1 MAMKGWK
8 TAGFT
13 AGLLII
19 SMFFSGCT
27 QAADGN
33 VMDGGD
39 YILNDREGAVTE
51 KDLSDKDAP
60 KTVESTELEQFKLRF
75 ANVYGSYGLDEKWP
89 SGFYNWN
96 IKKQDGTYY
105 MSLQVMASSYL
116 EMNYQEVVEEDYI
129 KGLAKLIQDMDLA
142 QYNGY
147 YMTDNA
153 NSYEYYLYARY
164 RSDESILIRA
174 EGKVSGSCV
183 FDIPALMEYAALKA
197 APDKGEE
204 EPTEGKTGEN
214 AEDALTQIM
223 GHWRDE
229 AGSKELWITE
239 DTVTVK
245 QGEYSKEYG
254 YVLEEEDGR
263 PRIASTEGY
272 GYFGG
277 MTKPVLRED
286 GTLYAEEMLDDD
298 SLVYRFVKTE
308 D

>member
-1 MAMKGWK
+1 MKGWK

-51 KDLSDKDAP
+51 KDL
-60 KTVESTELEQFKLRF
+60 
-75 ANVYGSYGLDEKWP
+75 
-89 SGFYNWN
+89 
-96 IKKQDGTYY
+96 
-105 MSLQVMASSYL
+105 
-116 EMNYQEVVEEDYI
+116 
-129 KGLAKLIQDMDLA
+129 
-142 QYNGY
+142 
-147 YMTDNA
+147 
-153 NSYEYYLYARY
+153 
-164 RSDESILIRA
+164 
-174 EGKVSGSCV
+174 
-183 FDIPALMEYAALKA
+183 
-197 APDKGEE
+197 
-204 EPTEGKTGEN
+204 